1 MHSQRIALVLSGLL
15 AAPGTIAAQSAPA
28 PAPARVRAPAAP
40 TTPALI
46 ARGDSIYHGLLAGGT
61 CSACHGDQGKGN
73 EALAPGFT
81 SGRWLGGDG
90 SYSFIVRVVAQG
102 VATPK
107 QGQLTMPANGGA
119 QLTPLDV
126 RAVAA
131 YVYSLSHPPGK

>member
-15 AAPGTIAAQSAPA
+15 AAAGTIAAQSAPA
-28 PAPARVRAPAAP
+28 PAAAP

-46 ARGDSIYHGLLAGGT
+46 ARGDSIYHGQVAGGT

-90 SYSFIVRVVAQG
+90 SYGFIVRVVAQG
-102 VATPK
+102 VAKPK